1 MKLFA
6 MESAGPN
13 VLGANRLRMRLRL
26 GAAAAL
32 LALVPLA
39 LGLAGCAPAG
49 PPGTDTTSGAGSTPV
64 VSELSGTLNVY
75 AAASLK
81 ETFTELAAQFQAQH
95 PKVEVSL
102 SFDGS
107 STLVTQIS
115 QGAPADVFASA
126 DTATMTKLSD
136 AGLAQGSPV
145 DFASNVLTLVVPPG
159 NPANINSFADVAKPG
174 VKLVVC
180 APKVPCGAASTS
192 DAASAG
198 LMLKPVS
205 EELSV
210 TGVLG
215 KVTSGEADAGL
226 VYVTDAKAAGAKVL
240 SIPLDLPKPTV
251 NHYPIAA
258 VESSKAGQLAQGFI
272 ALVTGAQGQKVLQDA
287 GFGAP

>member
-1 MKLFA
+1 MKLFPA
-6 MESAGPN
+6 SSAGLTS
-13 VLGANRLRMRLRL
+13 LGAYRLRR
-26 GAAAAL
+26 ATVIAL
-32 LALVPLA
+32 LALSV
-39 LGLAGCAPAG
+39 AGCAPAG
-49 PPGTDTTSGAGSTPV
+49 TTGADGTPGASNAPNS
-64 VSELSGTLNVY
+64 SAAELSGSLNVY

-81 ETFTELAAQFQAQH
+81 TTFTQLAAQFEAQH
-95 PKVEVSL
+95 PLVVVSL

-107 STLVTQIS
+107 STLVTQII

-126 DTATMTKLSD
+126 DTASMTKLSD
-136 AGLAQGSPV
+136 TGLAKGSPV
-145 DFASNVLTLVVPPG
+145 DFASNVLTLVVPPD
-159 NPANINSFADVAKPG
+159 NPANITSFADVAKSG

-180 APKVPCGAASTS
+180 APKVPCGAASQS

-198 LMLKPVS
+198 LALKPVS

-258 VESSKAGQLAQGFI
+258 VGSSKVPLLAQGFMN
-272 ALVTGAQGQKVLQDA
+272 LVTGTQGQKALQDA
-287 GFGAP
+287 GFGTP